1 MPKINFTL
9 KKAASKNPKIDL
21 KFTNKLLLYCGF
33 HYICS
38 HFKTL
43 MKKKLKVGFWE
54 FIARVVLKN
63 RIAILGLIFLITLF
77 LGLQWKNIRFSFTE
91 ANLLPDNN
99 IVNTEYN
106 SFLDKFGEEGNLIV
120 VGVKDDAFFTPK
132 VFSAWNKLMS
142 EFKSQKEI
150 DLVVSVSDLKKL
162 QKNEAIESFEL
173 VPFVDQSKTANQA
186 YLDSIKKD
194 LFEKMPFYEGL
205 LFNNKGTIRSAIYM
219 DKKIVNTAARKD
231 YILNDFIPKIEAFE
245 KETGVDLRVSGMPYI
260 RTLNAKSITD
270 EISLFIGASLFIT
283 SLIFFFFFRS
293 FRATLISMIIVII
306 GVMWTFGLL
315 GLFHYEITVLTA
327 IVPSLVIV
335 IGIPNCIFLTNKYQ
349 QEFRAHGNKA
359 RALQRVITKVGT
371 ATLMTNLTTAAGF
384 ATFIITQ
391 SELLKEFGI
400 ISSLSIIALF
410 FLCLIVI
417 PIYYSYQPVPKAKH
431 LEHLSRNY
439 TKVFITWIEKTVK
452 YNRRYVYAVAIFLFL
467 ISSIGAL
474 KIKTSGSL
482 IEDMP
487 KKTGFFQDILFFEKE
502 FNGVM
507 PLEITVDTERKKGV
521 MKLSTMKKMDEL
533 QKTIEEIPELSK
545 PISILNLV
553 KYSKQAY
560 YNGNPDY
567 YELPTSQEQSFIL
580 GYAKNGTKGSK
591 ENIMKSYVDSTGQ
604 VARITTFMKDIGTGN
619 MSKIEDK
626 LWSKIN
632 TIFPKDRYK
641 VVMTGKALVF
651 EKGTK
656 YLLDNLVSSLLFA
669 VFLISLLM
677 VFMFRS
683 FKMVVVSLIPN
694 LLPLM
699 ITAGLMG
706 YFGIPLKPSTILVF
720 SIAFGLSVDDTI
732 HFLAQYRQELTQNN
746 WKIKKSVFATIKE
759 SGISM
764 FYTSVVLF
772 AGFSVFML
780 SDFGGT
786 VALGGLVAIT
796 LAFGMLSNLMLL
808 PCLVLTLNKSLAN
821 EQEFIEPKID
831 VLDHLDELEEN
842 N

>member
-1 MPKINFTL
+1 MVFTTF
-9 KKAASKNPKIDL
+9 APIFNT
-21 KFTNKLLLYCGF
+21 F
-33 HYICS
+33 
-38 HFKTL
+38 

-54 FIARVVLKN
+54 FIARIVLKN
-63 RIAILGLIFLITLF
+63 RLFILGVILLMTVFLA
-77 LGLQWKNIRFSFTE
+77 LQWKNIRFSFTE

-99 IVNTEYN
+99 IINTEYN
-106 SFLDKFGEEGNLIV
+106 AFLEKFGEEGNLIV

-132 VFSAWNKLMS
+132 AFAAWDKLMAD
-142 EFKSQKEI
+142 FKSNKEV

-162 QKNEAIESFEL
+162 QKNDSIQSFEL
-173 VPFVDQSKTANQA
+173 VPFVDQKKITSPE
-186 YLDSIKKD
+186 YLKSIQKD
-194 LFEKMPFYEGL
+194 LFQNMPFYEGL
-205 LFNNKGTIRSAIYM
+205 LFNKKNGTIRSAIYL
-219 DKKIVNTAARKD
+219 DKKIVNTPHRKD

-245 KETGVDLRVSGMPYI
+245 KETGIDLRVSGMPYI

-270 EISLFIGASLFIT
+270 EISLFIGASLLVT

-293 FRATLISMIIVII
+293 FRATLISIFIVIV

-327 IVPSLVIV
+327 LVPSLVIV

-349 QEFRAHGNKA
+349 QEYSSHGNKA
-359 RALQRVITKVGT
+359 KALQRVITKVGT

-384 ATFIITQ
+384 ATFVITN

-400 ISSLSIIALF
+400 ISSLSIISLF

-439 TKVFITWIEKTVK
+439 TRVFMSWIEKTVK
-452 YNRRYVYAVAIFLFL
+452 YNRRYVYLVAIFLFL
-467 ISSIGAL
+467 ISSIGAF

-487 KKTGFFQDILFFEKE
+487 KNTGFYKDILFFEKE
-502 FNGVM
+502 FEGIM
-507 PLEITVDTERKKGV
+507 PLEITIDTKRKKGV
-521 MKLSTMKKMDEL
+521 MKLSTLRKMDDF

-560 YNGNPDY
+560 YNGNPEY
-567 YELPTSQEQSFIL
+567 YDLPSSQEQSFIL
-580 GYAKNGTKGSK
+580 SYAKNATKNSK
-591 ENIMKSYVDSTGQ
+591 NNLMKSYVDSTGQ
-604 VARITTFMKDIGTGN
+604 VARITTFMRDIGTGN
-619 MSKIEDK
+619 MAKIETK
-626 LWSKIN
+626 LWEKAN
-632 TIFPKDRYK
+632 KIFPKDRYK

-669 VFLISLLM
+669 VLLISLLM
-677 VFMFRS
+677 IFMFRS
-683 FKMVVVSLIPN
+683 FKMVVISLIPN

-732 HFLAQYRQELTQNN
+732 HFLAQYRQELTRNN
-746 WKIKKSVFATIKE
+746 WKIKKSVFATLKE
-759 SGISM
+759 AGISM

-821 EQEFIEPKID
+821 KQEFIEPKID
-831 VLDHLDELEEN
+831 VLSNMEEEDENLDK
-842 N
+842 